1 MLDLELLNT
10 LICVVDEGSFTRAAE
25 RVHRTQSTVS
35 QQVRKLEEAVGRTL
49 LSRDRAGNQVTPTE
63 HGELHSQ

>member
-25 RVHRTQSTVS
+25 RVHHAIHR
-35 QQVRKLEEAVGRTL
+35 
-49 LSRDRAGNQVTPTE
+49 
-63 HGELHSQ
+63 